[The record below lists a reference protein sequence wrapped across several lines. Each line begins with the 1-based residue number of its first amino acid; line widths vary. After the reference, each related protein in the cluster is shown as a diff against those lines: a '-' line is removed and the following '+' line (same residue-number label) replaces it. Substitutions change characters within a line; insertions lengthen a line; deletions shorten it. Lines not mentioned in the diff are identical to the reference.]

1 MKNMNLYNTQLETF
15 LRVADAG
22 SFNKAAA
29 EAFITPTAV
38 IKQINLLEAS
48 LDVKL
53 FERTHRGLIL
63 TKAGKSLYQDAKYI
77 IQYCKDSVI
86 RARNA
91 MQEDTNVIRIGTSP
105 MTPAQL
111 LMPLWP
117 KIQEQCP
124 DMKFQIV
131 PYENT
136 PENAREIL
144 ANLGKNIDVVGGI
157 FDDTMLD
164 LRHCAGL
171 ELSREPFCC
180 AVSIHHKLAVK
191 NRLKIQDLYGENLFL
206 MRRGWSNY
214 VDCLRDDIWQNHGQ
228 IHIVDFDFYNMTVF
242 NRCENSEDVL
252 LAIPGWANVHPLLK
266 VIPVEWEHS
275 IPYGLLHSPQPSA
288 IVSRFLTAAQNAA
301 G

>member
-1 MKNMNLYNTQLETF
+1 MYNPQLETF

-22 SFNKAAA
+22 SFNKAAE
-29 EAFITPTAV
+29 EAYITATAV
-38 IKQINLLEAS
+38 IKQINLLEDS
-48 LDVKL
+48 LGVKL

-77 IQYCKDSVI
+77 IQYCKDSVT
-86 RARNA
+86 RAKNA
-91 MQEDTNVIRIGTSP
+91 MQEDDAVIRIGTSP

-111 LMPLWP
+111 LMQIWP

-124 DMKFQIV
+124 DLKFQIV

-157 FDDTMLD
+157 FDETMLD
-164 LRHCAGL
+164 LRRCAGL

-180 AVSIHHKLAVK
+180 AVSIHHRLAAKDKLQ
-191 NRLKIQDLYGENLFL
+191 IQDLYGENLL
-206 MRRGWSNY
+206 LIHRDWSHY
-214 VDCLRDDIWQNHGQ
+214 VDRLRDDLWRNHSQ
-228 IHIVDFDFYNMTVF
+228 IQIVDFDFYNTDIF
-242 NRCENSEDVL
+242 NRCENSYDVL

-266 VIPVEWEHS
+266 VIPVEWDYS
-275 IPYGLLHSPQPSA
+275 IPYGLLHSPQPSDS
-288 IVSRFLTAAQNAA
+288 VRRFLLAVQSVTQ
-301 G
+301 